1 MKMFLMA
8 VLAVFMMSGTSVA
21 AEANVIIENAT
32 ASVQQQQNVVDKMI
46 SMINSFTKKI
56 NATKTID
63 ELMKV
68 GDQCYT
74 DMMEFQEKYEKE
86 MMAIENTLTEKQK
99 QEYEK
104 KIEKALTEFEAAINK
119 KSNQLMEEYDIDY

>member
-1 MKMFLMA
+1 MHPIDKYIRTIPDFPEKGIMFRD
-8 VLAVFMMSGTSVA
+8 VTSVLQDA
-21 AEANVIIENAT
+21 DGLHLA
-32 ASVQQQQNVVDKMI
+32 
-46 SMINSFTKKI
+46 
-56 NATKTID
+56 ID

-68 GDQCYT
+68 GDQCYA

-86 MMAIENTLTEKQK
+86 MMAIENTLTEKQM